1 MNVLRYYAQKK
12 GLTQAQLATQFQ
24 LSISAI
30 SMLMLNHRVPSLEVA
45 CRIERL
51 TSRPKILP
59 KHWIEGVSVEESG
72 NE

>member
-12 GLTQAQLATQFQ
+12 GLTQAQLATQLQ
-24 LSISAI
+24 ISISSI
-30 SMLMLNHRVPSLEVA
+30 SMWMNGERLPSLEVA

-59 KHWIEGVSVEESG
+59 KHWIEGVEAEL
-72 NE
+72 